1 MRTKLKG
8 TRGCKNNSPLIPEA
22 ISIIKNNVNNDDKL
36 SETNILNSPFFKTH
50 YWSKDLS
57 IRSYLSIIYFNF
69 YLSLFFSNKKADNF
83 KISMIMLDH

>member
-36 SETNILNSPFFKTH
+36 SETNISNSPFLNVVIAQKTFQ
-50 YWSKDLS
+50 SDPIFL
-57 IRSYLSIIYFNF
+57 
-69 YLSLFFSNKKADNF
+69 
-83 KISMIMLDH
+83 